1 MPTDPLTGLPD
12 RIEFRTLLDHCVDA
26 EEGLLALIIVNVR
39 RVRDIN
45 IQLGYPAGDALLA
58 QVAERIRGC
67 LRPSDIVAR
76 IGAAEFALLLPGLKS
91 QAQPL
96 MAVSKVQRVFGEP
109 LEMQRR
115 VFKVQLSFGVSLCPM
130 DAKGAEG
137 LLRCA
142 DLALDHARKTRKD
155 SVLYS
160 ECADREFP
168 PLIELERELETAIK
182 RGELEARYQPK
193 IDLVEGKVTG
203 VEALARWTSEEHGQV
218 SPDVFVHIA
227 ERSGLIMPLTRSI
240 LNTAL
245 CECREWR
252 SLVPDMSVS
261 VNLTPTVLSELDF
274 PELVMHALKTWDA
287 RDGQLTLEVTESV
300 MMANLH
306 TCLGILGQLRDMG
319 VTISIDDFGTG
330 FSSLAYLKE
339 LPVSELKIDKSFVMK
354 MIENEADKRIV
365 QAVID
370 LAHNFD
376 LKVVAEGV
384 EDEETLDTLTLMGCE
399 AAQGWFVGQPMLS
412 EDFVRWV
419 HESPWGKDDGLPLQ
433 TFAG

>member
-12 RIEFRTLLDHCVDA
+12 RIEFRKTLEACVDQ
-26 EEGLLALIIVNVR
+26 EQGLLALIVVKLR
-39 RVRDIN
+39 RVRDVN
-45 IQLGYPAGDALLA
+45 IQLGYPAGDELLA
-58 QVAERIRGC
+58 KVAERICGC

-76 IGAAEFALLLPGLKS
+76 IGATEFALILPALKS
-91 QAQPL
+91 QVQPL
-96 MAVSKVQRVFGEP
+96 MAVSKVQREFGEP
-109 LEMQRR
+109 LETQRR
-115 VFKVQLSFGVSLCPM
+115 PFKVQLSFGVSLYRL
-130 DAKGAEG
+130 DAESADG

-142 DLALDHARKTRKD
+142 DLALDHARKTRRD

-160 ECADREFP
+160 ECAGRELP
-168 PLIELERELETAIK
+168 PLIELERELETAIE

-193 IDLVEGKVTG
+193 IDLMRGEVTG
-203 VEALARWTSEEHGQV
+203 VETLARWTSEEHGRV
-218 SPDVFVHIA
+218 SPEVFVDIA
-227 ERSGLIMPLTRSI
+227 ERAGLIIPLTRSI

-252 SLVPDMSVS
+252 SLVPGMSVS
-261 VNLTPTVLSELDF
+261 VNLTPTVLAEPDF

-287 RDGQLTLEVTESV
+287 QDGQLTLEVTESV

-306 TCLGILGQLRDMG
+306 TCLGILGELRDMG

-339 LPVSELKIDKSFVMK
+339 LPVSELKIDKSFVIK
-354 MIENEADKRIV
+354 MTENEADKRIV

-376 LKVVAEGV
+376 LSVVAEGV

-399 AAQGWFVGQPMLS
+399 AAQGWFVGEPMLS
-412 EDFVRWV
+412 EELVRWV
-419 HESPWGKDDGLPLQ
+419 YESPWGKDEGLALQ
-433 TFAG
+433 TLVS